1 MGRTGGSFRFIWNVG
16 RVVTANVYLNLH
28 PLPQYAAL
36 RHGGNLQSVWRA
48 LNSIPPDVLETRGRV
63 YGGGLRKFGPGELMS
78 LPADG
83 VAEVLLP
90 LSDAPAL
97 GL

>member
-1 MGRTGGSFRFIWNVG
+1 MAG
-16 RVVTANVYLNLH
+16 
-28 PLPQYAAL
+28 
-36 RHGGNLQSVWRA
+36 

-63 YGGGLRKFGPGELMS
+63 YGGGLRKFGPGELMG